1 VPLHTAVEEA
11 GLGRVVAM
19 PPDDPRDDEEEESRA
34 FILARRAK
42 FVAAALASA
51 GLASTACDSIGPQ
64 PCLSPVAPPPPSAT
78 APPPMVCLTP
88 MMQPRDAGS
97 GAAKPGKD
105 RG

>member
-1 VPLHTAVEEA
+1 
-11 GLGRVVAM
+11 M
-19 PPDDPRDDEEEESRA
+19 PPDDPKDEDDEARA

-78 APPPMVCLTP
+78 APPMVCLTP

-97 GAAKPGKD
+97 SAAKPSKNKG
-105 RG
+105 